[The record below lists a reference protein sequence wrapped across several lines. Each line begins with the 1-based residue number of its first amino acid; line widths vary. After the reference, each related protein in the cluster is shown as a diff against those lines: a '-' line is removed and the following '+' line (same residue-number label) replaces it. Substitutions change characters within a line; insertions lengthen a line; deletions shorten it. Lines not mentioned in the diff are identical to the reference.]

1 MLNNFVFKVICNFIR
16 FFIRIVNIGGW
27 EELFS
32 WDRQYKDGSV
42 KPVFKVYQTRDGV
55 FKRVKCCW
63 WKAYPFYWSLD
74 IIRAFYEVGIITNG
88 EFKDV
93 LKEDSDIQKIYDAA
107 VQRIRERKEK
117 KCQSISHVQ

>member
-1 MLNNFVFKVICNFIR
+1 MLNIFVIKVICNFIR

-32 WDRQYKDGSV
+32 WVRQYKDGSV
-42 KPVFKVYQTRDGV
+42 KPIFKVYQTRDGA

-63 WKAYPFYWSLD
+63 WKAYPFYWSLN
-74 IIRAFYEVGIITNG
+74 IIRAFYEFGFITDD

-93 LKEDSDIQKIYDAA
+93 LKEDSDIQKIYDAV